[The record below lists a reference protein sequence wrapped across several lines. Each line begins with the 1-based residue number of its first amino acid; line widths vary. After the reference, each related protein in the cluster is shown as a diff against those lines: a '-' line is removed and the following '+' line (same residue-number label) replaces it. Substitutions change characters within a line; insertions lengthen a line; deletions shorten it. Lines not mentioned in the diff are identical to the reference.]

1 MHVWTQSR
9 PSWLMGMGI
18 PGTLDILGRPVD
30 TQRMHAAVGKVE
42 MNPVSLCVLF
52 PKRDYVVLCLYLRVP
67 KIMLEWICLYLLLY
81 AEYGVIAWI

>member
-1 MHVWTQSR
+1 
-9 PSWLMGMGI
+9 MGMGI

-52 PKRDYVVLCLYLRVP
+52 PKRDYVVLCLYLRVL